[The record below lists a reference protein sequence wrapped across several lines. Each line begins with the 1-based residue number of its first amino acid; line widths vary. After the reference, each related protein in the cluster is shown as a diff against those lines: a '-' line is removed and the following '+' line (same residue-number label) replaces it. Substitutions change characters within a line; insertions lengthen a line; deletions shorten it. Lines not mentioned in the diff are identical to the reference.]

1 MGTGN
6 HERFSFLSRF
16 ERGWSMTVKRVLAFV
31 GVGLVVLGTLAAAV
45 AVSGPSPR
53 VPVARTGVGIPLR
66 TCDGGRGEAPSNS
79 TGPFVAYTLFLSNNT
94 LVPGNFLG
102 ANPGGAR
109 PYGLAYDGGKG
120 EVFVANFGSNNVSVI
135 STATKAVVA
144 NVPVDRGP
152 IAVAYDSGKGEVFVA
167 NYYSGTVS
175 VISDTTN
182 AVEASIPVGSY
193 PQGVAY
199 DSGKGEV
206 FVANQG
212 SNTVSV
218 ISDTTNAV
226 EASIPVGSGSR
237 PLGLAYD
244 SGKGELFVANQGS
257 NNVSVISD
265 ATNAVVATIPVGSA
279 PSEATY
285 DSGNG
290 FIYVSNRDQGTISI
304 ISPGRLP
311 PGPPFAGG
319 GIPSWTV
326 YVGVASVAAVAVI
339 IGVLLWRGRRPRQL
353 PPPPP
358 S

>member
-182 AVEASIPVGSY
+182 AVEASIPVGS
-193 PQGVAY
+193 
-199 DSGKGEV
+199 
-206 FVANQG
+206 
-212 SNTVSV
+212 
-218 ISDTTNAV
+218 
-226 EASIPVGSGSR
+226 GSR